1 MIPLTIR
8 PLYPLTGLALALLV
22 SCGRPSL
29 PIGDEEAGLGY
40 RPVQLVEGET
50 KLYVEDYVLSEV
62 ESVDWPKGLTARYQK
77 DSAIYRITGRM
88 DAPLGTVTF
97 HAADGEY
104 SLLLKQSMAQPVT
117 FRYGPAS
124 DSLRVT
130 LFGSF
135 NNWNRSA
142 TPMRYVGDSAGG
154 NYQATLNL
162 PAGNYA
168 YKFFV
173 QGEERLCPG
182 DDSTLVPNGFGSFN
196 HSLTVTLPGQ
206 PCQPLRA
213 LSVGDAG
220 TGEDDSFVV
229 LDTLPEDQEVLAFW
243 NTYAMPASAIERQS
257 DGTVWVYLP
266 KDSDWSERNHLHL
279 YSHNGAQISND
290 ILIPFGEDQ
299 MISSTSQLN
308 RSDWENATLYFM
320 MVDRFFNGDSSNDA
334 PLNRPDVLPLADYMG
349 GDVAGITQAVE
360 SGYFEDFGFN
370 TVWLSPI
377 GRNPEGAYGL
387 WNKGGVMTRFSGY
400 HGYWPTSAKKLD
412 RRMASPEQL
421 HQLLEVAH
429 GRNLNVLLDYVAN
442 HVHLDH
448 PVYKQ
453 HRDWATSL
461 YLPDSSLNTER
472 WDDYRLTTWFDTH
485 LPTLDLRRPEVVEP
499 MTDSAL
505 VWMTDYGI
513 DGFRHDAT
521 KHVDLLYWR
530 TLTKK
535 LKKQNQSG
543 QRLYQI
549 GETYGSPDLIAS
561 YLGNGMLDAQFDFN
575 FYDAAVQYCADLGTD
590 AARMASVLQNSLNV
604 YGYHHLMGNISGNQD
619 KPRFISLA
627 DRNVSPDEDSKLAG
641 YTRDIQAGDTLGYQ
655 RLALLHALN
664 HAVPGIPVVYY
675 GDEYGMA
682 GGNDPDNRRFMK
694 WSNYRPAEQA
704 LRLRTQEIVTARKNS
719 MALTYGYTEVFS
731 PSADVLVIHRQ
742 YLSEHVWILLNRGAG
757 PYVHPLTQDVTRLAG
772 NAQIG
777 ISSATVAPYSFVYL
791 QH

>member
-1 MIPLTIR
+1 LTLKPFLPLS
-8 PLYPLTGLALALLV
+8 LALLLA
-22 SCGRPSL
+22 SCGGPSL
-29 PIGDEEAGLGY
+29 PIGEEDAGLGF
-40 RPVQLVEGET
+40 RPLQLQDGET
-50 KLYVEDYVLSEV
+50 KLYVEDYLLSEV
-62 ESVDWPKGLTARYQK
+62 ESVEWPKGLTVRYQK

-104 SLLLKQSMAQPVT
+104 SLLLKQSMAQPVS
-117 FRYGPAS
+117 FSYGPAS

-135 NNWNRSA
+135 NNWNRSS
-142 TPMRYVGDSAGG
+142 TPMKYVGNSSGG
-154 NYQATLNL
+154 NYQASLTL
-162 PAGNYA
+162 PAGNYT
-168 YKFFV
+168 YKYTV
-173 QGEERLCPG
+173 NGEERLDPG

-196 HSLTVTLPGQ
+196 HSLTVAIPGK
-206 PCQPLRA
+206 PCVPLRA
-213 LSVGDAG
+213 LNVGD
-220 TGEDDSFVV
+220 GESKSFVV
-229 LDTLPEDQEVLAFW
+229 LDSLPEDQVVLAFW
-243 NTYAMPASAIERQS
+243 NTYALPASAIERQD
-257 DGTVWVYLP
+257 DGRIWVYLP
-266 KDSDWSERNHLHL
+266 DDSDWASRNHLHL
-279 YSHNGAQISND
+279 YSHNGSQISND
-290 ILIPFGEDQ
+290 VVIPFTEEHLLQ
-299 MISSTSQLN
+299 NTTQLN
-308 RSDWENATLYFM
+308 RSDWEAATLYFM
-320 MVDRFFNGDSSNDA
+320 MVDRFANGDSSNDA

-349 GDVAGITQAVE
+349 GDVAGVTQAVE
-360 SGYFEDFGFN
+360 AGYFEDFGFN

-377 GRNPEGAYGL
+377 GRNPQGAYGL

-421 HQLLEVAH
+421 HALLEVAH
-429 GRNLNVLLDYVAN
+429 GHDLNVLLDYVAN

-472 WDDYRLTTWFDTH
+472 WDDHRLTTWFDTH

-505 VWMTDYGI
+505 VWMTDFGI

-535 LKKQNQSG
+535 LKKSRSAG

-561 YLGNGMLDAQFDFN
+561 YLGNGLLDAQFDFN
-575 FYDAAVQYCADLGTD
+575 VYDAAVQFCADLGTD
-590 AARMASVLQNSLNV
+590 AERMASVLQNSLNV

-627 DRNVSPDEDSKLAG
+627 DRSVSPDEDSKLAG
-641 YTRDIQAGDTLGYQ
+641 YTRNIQATDTVGYQ

-664 HAVPGIPVVYY
+664 HAIPGIPVVYY

-682 GGNDPDNRRFMK
+682 GGNDPDNRRYMK
-694 WSNYRPAEQA
+694 WSGYSPAEDA
-704 LRLRTQEIVTARKNS
+704 LRRRTQEIVRARRNS
-719 MALTYGYTEVFS
+719 MALCYGYTEMSNPS
-731 PSADVLVIHRQ
+731 PDVLIVHRQ
-742 YLSEHVWILLNRGAG
+742 YLNEHVWAIFNRGSS

-772 NAQIG
+772 EANIG
-777 ISSATVAPYSFVYL
+777 RLQVTVAPYSFVYL
-791 QH
+791 QP